1 MALAI
6 RPDIDFSSRLSA
18 LRAVCEDLG
27 LPANQVPDQSAANSP
42 RTYLKYINFC
52 RAALS
57 LPLFTSMD
65 YTAFQP
71 ALNAIAAAA
80 GTAKPENTSAPFAS
94 SNATPPVQGSVL
106 NSTQGIWLNASGAT
120 YAYQRE
126 KKGAT
131 NIGTNRALTIHFAG
145 GRRGLGD
152 RVPSCRC
159 APDNNSRGEHSPPT
173 SNPVTVP

>member
-6 RPDIDFSSRLSA
+6 RPDIDFGSRVSA

-71 ALNAIAAAA
+71 ALNGIAAAA
-80 GTAKPENTSAPFAS
+80 GAAKPENVNTPFAS
-94 SNATPPVQGSVL
+94 SNATPPVAGSVL

-120 YAYQRE
+120 YAYQW

-131 NIGTNRALTIHFAG
+131 NIGTNSANYTLLAG
-145 GRRGLGD
+145 DVGSNAVFTCAVTATTAAGAST
-152 RVPSCRC
+152 PSL
-159 APDNNSRGEHSPPT
+159 

>member
-6 RPDIDFSSRLSA
+6 RPDIDFSSRVSA

-27 LPANQVPDQSAANSP
+27 LPASQVPDQSAANSP

-71 ALNAIAAAA
+71 ALNGIAAAA
-80 GTAKPENTSAPFAS
+80 GVAKPENVNTPYYS
-94 SNATPPVQGSVL
+94 SSATPPVQGSVL
-106 NSTQGIWLNASGAT
+106 TCTSGIWLNASGAT
-120 YAYQRE
+120 YAYQH
-126 KKGAT
+126 KKNGA
-131 NIGTNRALTIHFAG
+131 NIGANQATYTLLAG
-145 GRRGLGD
+145 DVGSGAVFTCAVTATTAAGAST
-152 RVPSCRC
+152 PS
-159 APDNNSRGEHSPPT
+159 T

>member
-6 RPDIDFSSRLSA
+6 RPDIDFSSRVSA

-106 NSTQGIWLNASGAT
+106 NSTQGIWLNAAGAT
-120 YAYQRE
+120 YAYQW

-131 NIGTNRALTIHFAG
+131 NIGTNSANYTLLAG
-145 GRRGLGD
+145 DVGSGAVFTCAVTATTAAGAST
-152 RVPSCRC
+152 PS
-159 APDNNSRGEHSPPT
+159 T